1 MESSTTVSMAEHIAR
16 CAASGL
22 SCAQYAR
29 RENIPLKRLY
39 NARDRARSRIKI
51 ANGKK
56 VQAPKV
62 QVKNAVMFKPV
73 RVSEPVGLDVSIRC
87 VLQLAGGHRLEINR
101 LPDPQWLVALSNAGV
116 VTR

>member
-1 MESSTTVSMAEHIAR
+1 MESGTSVSMAEHIAR

-39 NARDRARSRIKI
+39 NARDRARSRLKM
-51 ANGKK
+51 ATGKK
-56 VQAPKV
+56 VLAPKV

-73 RVSEPVGLDVSIRC
+73 RVSEPVGLDLSIRC
-87 VLQLAGGHRLEINR
+87 VLQLMGGHRLEINR
-101 LPDPQWLVALSNAGV
+101 LPDPQWLLALSNAAV

>member
-1 MESSTTVSMAEHIAR
+1 MELGTTVSMAEHIAR

-39 NARDRARSRIKI
+39 NARDRARSRIKM
-51 ANGKK
+51 ATSKK
-56 VQAPKV
+56 VLALKV
-62 QVKNAVMFKPV
+62 HVKNAVMFKPV
-73 RVSEPVGLDVSIRC
+73 RVSEPVGLDLSIRC
-87 VLQLAGGHRLEINR
+87 VLQLMGGHRLEINR
-101 LPDPQWLVALSNAGV
+101 LPDPQWLLALSNAAV

>member
-1 MESSTTVSMAEHIAR
+1 MESGTTVSMAEHIAR

-39 NARDRARSRIKI
+39 NARDRARSRIKT

-56 VQAPKV
+56 VLSLKE
-62 QVKNAVMFKPV
+62 QVKKPVMFKPV
-73 RVSEPVGLDVSIRC
+73 RVSEPVELDLSIRC
-87 VLQLAGGHRLEINR
+87 VLQLMGGHRLEINR
-101 LPDPQWLVALSNAGV
+101 LPDPQWLLALSNAAV